1 MRALRVLIS
10 LLLAASLLL
19 ALPAAAFADDGEA
32 FAVTV
37 TVGEKATP
45 VRALQDAYAGNL
57 YLSLRDLSAALSGTA
72 KQFRYNYM
80 YSTQDGYSFF
90 VHPGLEADNESSGS
104 TFPAKSSVTYLALQ
118 RYKLYVDNQER
129 KYYSFRDG
137 SNLFLSL
144 TDIELMLDLTA
155 QAESET
161 QLRFLVDQPFRPNPQ
176 TLREDG
182 YFEAFNA
189 IVLGDVT
196 NGKLLFTSQSGRS
209 FPIASLTKLMTY
221 LLTMEAVEDGLVRLS
236 DRVHISEA
244 ASALSKSADGIIKM
258 EAGMELPLEE
268 LLTAML
274 LASSNESALAIAE
287 HLAGSEDAFVQRM
300 NARAKELGLKS
311 AAFYTVHG
319 LPVYLGESVPVKH
332 QNLMSASDLFTLC
345 GYLLAH
351 HPQITEITSRQ
362 YAKLPTLD
370 YTTANSNPMVFNMPG
385 VTGLKTGNT
394 NRAGFCLS
402 VSMPQTVQ
410 GENHNLVLIM
420 LGAESVDLRGQAAEI
435 LLRWAQENY
444 MG

>member
-104 TFPAKSSVTYLALQ
+104 AFPAKSSVTYLALQ

-161 QLRFLVDQPFRPNPQ
+161 QLRFLVDQPFRPDPQ

-221 LLTMEAVEDGLVRLS
+221 LLTMEAVGDGLVRLS
-236 DRVHISEA
+236 DRVRISEA

-351 HPQITEITSRQ
+351 YPQITEITSRQ

>member
-104 TFPAKSSVTYLALQ
+104 AFPAKSSVTYLALQ

-161 QLRFLVDQPFRPNPQ
+161 QLRFLVDQPFRPDPQ

-221 LLTMEAVEDGLVRLS
+221 LLTMEAVGDGLVRLS
-236 DRVHISEA
+236 DRVRISEA

>member
-104 TFPAKSSVTYLALQ
+104 AFPAKSSVTYLALQ

-161 QLRFLVDQPFRPNPQ
+161 QLRFLVDQPFRPDPQ

-221 LLTMEAVEDGLVRLS
+221 LLTMEAVGDGLVRLS
-236 DRVHISEA
+236 DRVRISEA

-274 LASSNESALAIAE
+274 LASSNESAQAIAE